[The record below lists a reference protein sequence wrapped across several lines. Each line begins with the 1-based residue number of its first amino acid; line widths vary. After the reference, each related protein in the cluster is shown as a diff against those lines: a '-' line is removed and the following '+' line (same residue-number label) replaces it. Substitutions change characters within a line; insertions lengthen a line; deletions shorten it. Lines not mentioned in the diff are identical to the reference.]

1 MNSTSSASLR
11 ISDADRD
18 QAIAE
23 LSEHFQAGRLSTDE
37 LDDRTGRALQART
50 AADLAALFTDLPR
63 QHAAAPAASVPA
75 ATAPATPGSRRPP
88 VTPLAI
94 IAIVVAAAIISSHP
108 GLLVLIP
115 IAALLII
122 RRRSAASTGRTDA

>member
-1 MNSTSSASLR
+1 MSRPRVVGVL
-11 ISDADRD
+11 
-18 QAIAE
+18 AILLAV
-23 LSEHFQAGRLSTDE
+23 ACG
-37 LDDRTGRALQART
+37 A
-50 AADLAALFTDLPR
+50 AALVWLHAGGQGKAVVNFTPEPPPVVAR
-63 QHAAAPAASVPA
+63 PPAGEAAPAASVPA
-75 ATAPATPGSRRPP
+75 ATVPAASAPATPGSRRPP